1 MSAGDAGKRLEPP
14 FDVSVPAP
22 TPGSEDALLEA
33 GRRLRALEDFWN
45 DQRDPPEDAY
55 AVEVDALQH
64 FIAKTPV
71 IGIAGLAVKFEE
83 VLGLES
89 LSGAAIGPDLA
100 ETITEALERLAKA

>member
-1 MSAGDAGKRLEPP
+1 M
-14 FDVSVPAP
+14 
-22 TPGSEDALLEA
+22 
-33 GRRLRALEDFWN
+33 
-45 DQRDPPEDAY
+45 
-55 AVEVDALQH
+55 EVDALQH